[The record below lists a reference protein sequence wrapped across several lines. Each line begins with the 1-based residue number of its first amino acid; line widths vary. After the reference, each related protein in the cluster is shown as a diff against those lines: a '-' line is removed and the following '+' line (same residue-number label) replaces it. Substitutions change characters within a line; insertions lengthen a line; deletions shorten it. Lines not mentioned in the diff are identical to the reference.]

1 MKISSVFITTF
12 LISCLALMLAVM
24 ACHHSTD
31 QRGPAN
37 PAELKEPLIKANQ
50 EVMRTES
57 EQIDDFID
65 RYGWKMNETSTGLR
79 YMIYQ
84 KGNGPQG
91 ATGRTA
97 RLEYTLTFLTGDT
110 VYTSR
115 KDGPIVF
122 EIGKGGVVSGLEEAI
137 LLLHVGDRAKIIIP
151 SHLAFGLIGDQ
162 DKINFKAS
170 LVYDIYFVSMN

>member
-1 MKISSVFITTF
+1 
-12 LISCLALMLAVM
+12 MLVGG
-24 ACHHSTD
+24 ACRHNKE
-31 QRGPAN
+31 QRAPAN

-57 EQIDDFID
+57 EQIDDFIA
-65 RYGWKMNETSTGLR
+65 RHGWKMNETSTGLR

-84 KGNGPQG
+84 KGDGEPG
-91 ATGRTA
+91 TIGKTA
-97 RLEYTLTFLTGDT
+97 RLEYALTLLTGDT
-110 VYTSR
+110 VYTSK

-162 DKINFKAS
+162 NKINFKAS
-170 LVYDIYFVSMN
+170 LVYDVYFESMK